1 VSEPVIQVDD
11 LRKVY
16 YIKNGAFRAPR
27 KLHALGGVSFAVK
40 PGQTF
45 GLVGESGSG
54 NSPIARILIGAE
66 RASEGRIQI
75 SGQELPNR
83 KEAPNWLRSV
93 LQPVLQDPYSSL
105 NPRMRVRHII
115 DEPLRIHRPQMSE
128 EQLGAEVSAL
138 LEKVNLPRSYADH
151 LPHQLSGG
159 QRQRV
164 AIARALS
171 MQPAIMVLDEPAS
184 ALDVSVQAQIIN
196 LLADLQA
203 ERMLTYVIISH
214 DLAVVAYL
222 SHQIGVL
229 YLGQF
234 MELGSKAEI
243 IDNPLHPYTQVM
255 IRASEPSSH
264 DLESHVLDGEIPSP
278 LELQAGCPFSPRC
291 PIATARCKE
300 VKPAFRQVGPEH
312 WVACHLV

>member
-1 VSEPVIQVDD
+1 MNQPIIAVSN
-11 LRKVY
+11 LRKTY
-16 YIKNGAFRAPR
+16 HIKNGAFRPAR
-27 KLHALGGVSFAVK
+27 ELHALAGISFTAA
-40 PGQTF
+40 PGETF

-54 NSPIARILIGAE
+54 KSTIARILIGAE
-66 RASEGRIQI
+66 TATDGRIQI
-75 SGQELPNR
+75 AGHEIRGKASDLQ
-83 KEAPNWLRSV
+83 RSV

-105 NPRMRVRHII
+105 NPRMRIRHII
-115 DEPLRIHRPQMSE
+115 DEPLRIHRPRMSE
-128 EQLGAEVSAL
+128 AELADAVATIL
-138 LEKVNLPRSYADH
+138 DKVKLPRSYADY

-171 MQPAIMVLDEPAS
+171 LEPAIMVLDEPAS

-203 ERMLTYVIISH
+203 QHGLTYVLISH

-234 MELGSKAEI
+234 MELGAKTEV
-243 IDNPLHPYTQVM
+243 IDNPVHPYTQAM
-255 IRASEPSSH
+255 IRASEPGSST
-264 DLESHVLDGEIPSP
+264 LESHLLDGEIPSP
-278 LELQAGCPFSPRC
+278 LDQLVGCPFSSRC
-291 PIATARCKE
+291 PNVMARCKQE
-300 VKPAFRQVGPEH
+300 KPALREVGPRH
-312 WVACHLV
+312 WAACHLV